1 MSCIVLS
8 HRQSVADQLDNANLC
23 VVQIEAGLERYDALA
38 RVLER
43 SLQMAV
49 LHLGGGQ
56 LCVQLLLRAVCLL
69 QMGSE
74 LCGQSCNAFLKLV
87 HRDLER
93 NVIDYTTHEIYYITN
108 VIDYATKNI
117 TVSAKVYEYAY
128 TYNYLSIMITF
139 VRNHGYNNYYIYEY
153 SL

>member
-1 MSCIVLS
+1 MSCIVLF

-56 LCVQLLLRAVCLL
+56 LCVQLLLRAVRLL

-74 LCGQSCNAFLKLV
+74 LCGQSGNAFLKLV
-87 HRDLER
+87 HRDLEW

-117 TVSAKVYEYAY
+117 MVSAKVYEYAY
-128 TYNYLSIMITF
+128 TYLSIMITF
-139 VRNHGYNNYYIYEY
+139 VCNHGYNNDYIYEY